1 MKKLLIILFCSALFI
16 VEGCLSFDFPWDY
29 ESTYLCH
36 FIIRN
41 NSSQRI
47 RITPGFHYDESR
59 YWMDP
64 GDTWDD
70 YAKTATQYP
79 SQLGISDT
87 FLPAPLC
94 DPFYIYDENGNILV
108 QWSSKDSSD
117 FDISIFNLQ
126 NWKLIYK
133 PEPQEYYEEY
143 PTPVWEFVI
152 TDEMLLKGD
161 SL

>member
-1 MKKLLIILFCSALFI
+1 MDSCTIILDDWF
-16 VEGCLSFDFPWDY
+16 GSFTD
-29 ESTYLCH
+29 LCH
-36 FIIRN
+36 IIIIN
-41 NSSQRI
+41 NSGQRI
-47 RITPGFHYDESR
+47 RTNPGFRDYHHRGYGD
-59 YWMDP
+59 WMEP
-64 GDTWDD
+64 GDMRDI
-70 YAKTATQYP
+70 YAEVAIQYP
-79 SQLGISDT
+79 SPLGISDT
-87 FLPAPLC
+87 FLPALLG
-94 DPFYIYDENGNILV
+94 DSFYIYDENGNILV

-117 FDISIFNLQ
+117 FDRSIFNLQ

>member
-1 MKKLLIILFCSALFI
+1 
-16 VEGCLSFDFPWDY
+16 
-29 ESTYLCH
+29 
-36 FIIRN
+36 
-41 NSSQRI
+41 
-47 RITPGFHYDESR
+47 
-59 YWMDP
+59 MDP

-70 YAKTATQYP
+70 YAKTAIQYP

-143 PTPVWEFVI
+143 PTPDWEYVI
-152 TDEMLLKGD
+152 TDEIIRKGNN
-161 SL
+161 L